1 VGARVRGGGEDR
13 PLALYL
19 WFFHRE
25 QFLVLEDTAPTG
37 IGERLRRWLV
47 DTKRYGNPTVF
58 YGLAVDAWLL
68 QHDVLA
74 LDTALLTGRA
84 RTGQL
89 VWCERP
95 WLWSD
100 AVHERRAAERGE
112 QVRSTFQGAIELA
125 DRTVRVHGTFN
136 PVRMTSSSSN
146 VELAGTRSH
155 FVLATVTDLD
165 DDVVELR
172 PIVIATRLY
181 GPAET
186 AWYPDEWQWVHPRQV
201 DQFSQ
206 VDWDSPL
213 TPDDLIRLKAIP
225 ERTVKEAIARLIG
238 EPTVPKDWGG
248 ERNDLWT
255 TRLMVDG
262 RPHRAAFLLK
272 GPAKF
277 APMTIAMLGKNG
289 DQVERLSQ
297 SPADLLVVQHCHE
310 ITEAVHG
317 HLKTYASVHGKQR
330 RYMLIDG
337 YDTYRILSAAGALLS
352 D

>member
-1 VGARVRGGGEDR
+1 MDR
-13 PLALYL
+13 DPSLALYL

-25 QFLVLEDTAPTG
+25 QFLALDGTAVTG
-37 IGERLRRWLV
+37 LRERFSRWLV
-47 DTKRYGNPTVF
+47 DTGRLGNQTVYYGH
-58 YGLAVDAWLL
+58 AVDAWLL
-68 QHDVLA
+68 QHRVPA

-84 RTGQL
+84 RAGQL

-100 AVHERRAAERGE
+100 ATSERRAAATGE
-112 QVRSTFQGAIELA
+112 EVRSSFEGSIELA
-125 DRTVRVHGTFN
+125 DRMVRVHGTFN
-136 PVRMTSSSSN
+136 PARMTSSTSN
-146 VELAGTRSH
+146 VELAGTRTQ
-155 FVLATVTDLD
+155 FVLASVTDLTD
-165 DDVVELR
+165 DSVALR

-186 AWYPDEWQWVHPRQV
+186 AWYPEEWQWVHPRQV
-201 DQFSQ
+201 DQFDK
-206 VDWDSPL
+206 VDWESPL

-225 ERTVKEAIARLIG
+225 ERTVKEVFARLIG

-262 RPHRAAFLLK
+262 QPRRAAFPLK

-337 YDTYRILSAAGALLS
+337 YDTHRILAAAGALPIS
-352 D
+352 SQ